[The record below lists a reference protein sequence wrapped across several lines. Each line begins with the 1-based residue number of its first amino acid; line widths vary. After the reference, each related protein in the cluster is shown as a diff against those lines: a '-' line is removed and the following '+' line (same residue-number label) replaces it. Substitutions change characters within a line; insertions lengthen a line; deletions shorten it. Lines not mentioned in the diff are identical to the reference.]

1 MAAERTKALPF
12 SLYFWS
18 VAVLCISGLVN
29 SVYLSFSH
37 FRVHTDIMYAS
48 FCAVSKSINCDIV
61 SQSSLSIF
69 FDVPVPVWGVV
80 GYSFFLLLLVSIK
93 TGKAGYDRI
102 WSLLILTSICF
113 SICSIILA
121 YILRYHIRVYC
132 IMCMLSYGINFLL
145 LYLTW
150 IVRRRFAAQGFLKDV
165 REDISFLW
173 QNKKQNSYLFV
184 PFVIFIVFMLL
195 FFPRYWSFEMPP
207 VSSDITT
214 GITEDGSPWIGAENP
229 ELVITEFTDYM
240 CFQCK
245 KTHFFLRKIISQY
258 PRKIRLVHKHFP
270 MDKEFNPIVTTSL
283 HEGSGKLAIAA
294 VYAIHEDK
302 FWEMNDLLY
311 DIPKGSKKID
321 VETLAAKSG
330 VNPEWLAAATR
341 IRSIRNKIKYDIA
354 QGLELGIEGTP
365 SYEINGEVYQ
375 GRIPVEVIE
384 KALE

>member
-1 MAAERTKALPF
+1 
-12 SLYFWS
+12 
-18 VAVLCISGLVN
+18 
-29 SVYLSFSH
+29 
-37 FRVHTDIMYAS
+37 
-48 FCAVSKSINCDIV
+48 
-61 SQSSLSIF
+61 
-69 FDVPVPVWGVV
+69 
-80 GYSFFLLLLVSIK
+80 
-93 TGKAGYDRI
+93 
-102 WSLLILTSICF
+102 
-113 SICSIILA
+113 
-121 YILRYHIRVYC
+121 
-132 IMCMLSYGINFLL
+132 
-145 LYLTW
+145 
-150 IVRRRFAAQGFLKDV
+150 
-165 REDISFLW
+165 
-173 QNKKQNSYLFV
+173 
-184 PFVIFIVFMLL
+184 
-195 FFPRYWSFEMPP
+195 
-207 VSSDITT
+207 
-214 GITEDGSPWIGAENP
+214 
-229 ELVITEFTDYM
+229 
-240 CFQCK
+240 
-245 KTHFFLRKIISQY
+245 
-258 PRKIRLVHKHFP
+258 